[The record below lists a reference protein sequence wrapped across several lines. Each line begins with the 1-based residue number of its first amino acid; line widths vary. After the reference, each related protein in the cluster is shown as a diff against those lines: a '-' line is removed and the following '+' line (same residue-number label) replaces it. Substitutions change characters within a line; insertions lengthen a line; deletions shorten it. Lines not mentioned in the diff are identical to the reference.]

1 MMFELIAGLI
11 ILTLIVSIFF
21 VFDNEILRGHF
32 AKKFVKK
39 IRKHFGVEE

>member
-1 MMFELIAGLI
+1 MMFELFAGLI
-11 ILTLIVSIFF
+11 ILTFIVSIFF

-32 AKKFVKK
+32 AKK

>member
-1 MMFELIAGLI
+1 MIFEIFVGLVGLI
-11 ILTLIVSIFF
+11 ILTFIVSIFF

-32 AKKFVKK
+32 AKK

>member
-1 MMFELIAGLI
+1 MFEIFAGLI
-11 ILTLIVSIFF
+11 ILTFIVSIFF

-32 AKKFVKK
+32 AKK

>member
-1 MMFELIAGLI
+1 MFELFVGLI
-11 ILTLIVSIFF
+11 ILTFIVSIFF

-32 AKKFVKK
+32 AKK

>member
-1 MMFELIAGLI
+1 MIFELFAGLI
-11 ILTLIVSIFF
+11 ILTFIVSIFF

-32 AKKFVKK
+32 AKK

>member
-1 MMFELIAGLI
+1 MIFEIFVELI
-11 ILTLIVSIFF
+11 ILTVIVSLFF

-32 AKKFVKK
+32 AKK

>member
-1 MMFELIAGLI
+1 MFELLAGLI
-11 ILTLIVSIFF
+11 IFTFIVSLFF

-32 AKKFVKK
+32 AKK

>member
-1 MMFELIAGLI
+1 MMFEIFAGLI
-11 ILTLIVSIFF
+11 ILTFIVSIFF

-32 AKKFVKK
+32 AKK

>member
-1 MMFELIAGLI
+1 MMFELFVGLI
-11 ILTLIVSIFF
+11 ILTFIVSIFF

-32 AKKFVKK
+32 AKK